1 VVTARR
7 DHLALLAGA
16 VDDVRAAGRVE
27 HIELRPVTATA
38 TDPAPGYDV
47 SF

>member
-1 VVTARR
+1 VVTARH

-27 HIELRPVTATA
+27 HIELRPAPA
-38 TDPAPGYDV
+38 TDPAPGYAV